1 MNGGVFS
8 IIIVEEYHDILFKMN
23 TSSVLYIIVLV
34 VVCSLS
40 GVQGQRRTNPTEEE
54 GKYL

>member
-8 IIIVEEYHDILFKMN
+8 IIIVEENHDILFKMN
-23 TSSVLYIIVLV
+23 TSSVLYIIVL